1 MTWSELAEC
10 RYSRGNSKLYKR
22 PSLVQRNPFVDTGP
36 YSALPTCAR
45 TLGAACLVPR
55 LDLRLLCPGPRCW
68 AKLPG
73 LPGLT
78 GLAHSSLVVPV
89 HPLFQI
95 SPVVLSDP
103 HPAHLN
109 SSLLSGLHSPPPGP
123 AIPRLFDL
131 VLQPRRPERRSHTGT
146 LKLTPRTPGPKQS
159 QAHGPLFHV
168 LGHSPCP
175 FPHPIR
181 PGLLPRSTFLSP
193 RRPGPPPLISSS
205 SQFGA
210 DSLFSSSRPSSLLVL
225 FPQWVCVRLLL
236 VCSCLSALPGSF
248 SFLRSPGLFLG
259 LPTPWPASIHLPPL
273 PRFSA
278 PLLSPPAL
286 ARALCWLLL
295 ARRAARLGRPPARPP
310 LCTGVWWN
318 LC

>member
-1 MTWSELAEC
+1 MLSVGTAEEILNSISA
-10 RYSRGNSKLYKR
+10 RALSREIPWWTLVNTR
-22 PSLVQRNPFVDTGP
+22 PCPP
-36 YSALPTCAR
+36 AR
-45 TLGAACLVPR
+45 GHRVPR
-55 LDLRLLCPGPRCW
+55 ARPVPCLDLRRLCPGPRCW

-73 LPGLT
+73 LLRLT
-78 GLAHSSLVVPV
+78 SLAHSVLVVPV
-89 HPLFQI
+89 HLLFQI
-95 SPVVLSDP
+95 SPVVLSHP
-103 HPAHLN
+103 HPAYLN
-109 SSLLSGLHSPPPGP
+109 SSLLSALHSLPPDP
-123 AIPRLFDL
+123 AISRLFDL
-131 VLQPRRPERRSHTGT
+131 VLQPRRPERRSHRHTQTHTPHSWSQTILCT
-146 LKLTPRTPGPKQS
+146 LSFVPFL
-159 QAHGPLFHV
+159 GPLS
-168 LGHSPCP
+168 LSLLL
-175 FPHPIR
+175 PICL
-181 PGLLPRSTFLSP
+181 GLLPRSTFLSP

-210 DSLFSSSRPSSLLVL
+210 DSFFSSSLPSSLLVL

-259 LPTPWPASIHLPPL
+259 LPTLWPASIHLPPL

-310 LCTGVWWN
+310 LCSGVWWN